1 VRPKTL
7 HYTQEIKMTKPK
19 IIPVLIRQE
28 FYDKIIARKHYHQY
42 KSHNPCLAML
52 DNLILSGNDLWL
64 DEPLLWQ
71 YGVVGQMEPKYW
83 QRWLDTDPRLHIS
96 EFSPMRQLIEQLA
109 NNEIVF
115 EASIV
120 PMSESREYFK
130 PLKTYI
136 YKERYGMII
145 ITRLSTN

>member
-1 VRPKTL
+1 
-7 HYTQEIKMTKPK
+7 MTKPK
-19 IIPVLIRQE
+19 IIPVLITQA
-28 FYDKIIARKHYHQY
+28 FYDKVIALKYYHQY

-52 DNLILSGNDLWL
+52 DNLILSAGDLML
-64 DEPLLWQ
+64 DESFLWQ

-83 QRWLDTDPRLHIS
+83 QRWLDTDPRLHII
-96 EFSPMRQLIEQLA
+96 ELTPIRKLIEQLA

-120 PMSESREYFK
+120 PIEVSREYYK

-136 YKERYGMII
+136 ICA
-145 ITRLSTN
+145 